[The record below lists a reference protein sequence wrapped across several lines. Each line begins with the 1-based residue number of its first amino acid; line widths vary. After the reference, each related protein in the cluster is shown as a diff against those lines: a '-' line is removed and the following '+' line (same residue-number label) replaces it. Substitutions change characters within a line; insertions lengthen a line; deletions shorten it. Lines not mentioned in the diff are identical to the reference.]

1 MSKIVLNPNDNHLG
15 QSVSDYASND
25 INNNIRKNAP
35 EIYQNQSKI
44 DKESAIM
51 NNSISEGDSNIGGNQ
66 NFVKEVPSYI
76 DTIGTY
82 DNQIN
87 QLTNEINK
95 GNAFENL
102 IFWVGI
108 LFFIISA
115 FILLYFIL
123 KYFNISIF

>member
-1 MSKIVLNPNDNHLG
+1 MSKIVLNPTDNHLG
-15 QSVSDYASND
+15 QSVSDYALND
-25 INNNIRKNAP
+25 INNIRKNAP
-35 EIYQNQSKI
+35 EIYENQNKF
-44 DKESAIM
+44 DKVSAIM
-51 NNSISEGDSNIGGNQ
+51 NNSISKEDSNIGGNQ

-76 DTIGTY
+76 DNIDAH

-87 QLTNEINK
+87 QFTNEINK

-108 LFFIISA
+108 LFFIIST

-123 KYFNISIF
+123 KSFNISIF